1 MINREYAKQIKKL
14 MPSRVSASDPD
25 SPVSMWKEMDRL
37 RGYPEPTSVVI
48 FRTKGCSWY
57 NFSSCSM
64 CGYFNDVSS
73 SIKEENLYKQ
83 VDYAFRSL
91 GDTRILK
98 VFTSG
103 SFLDPLEVPTGVRD
117 YFMEKAKANLDKLLV
132 ESRTEYVN
140 SRNLSGIRKY
150 GVDLRI
156 AIGLESSNDIIIRES
171 INKGSTFAKFVES
184 ARVLKDLGL
193 ELRTYLL
200 LKPPFISE
208 KASVEDM
215 IKSVRDVSGISD
227 DVSVNPM
234 NIQKNTMVEKL
245 WKKGLYRP
253 PRLWS
258 IARILLETR
267 NMGTQVISYP
277 TGGNKLRGAHNEE
290 DSLELLNHIF
300 SASLSQD
307 FNELETFYN
316 NSDRSAYMK
325 NLDLEDSMIFQQDLD
340 RLVDRL
346 GSASMTV

>member
-14 MPSRVSASDPD
+14 MPNRESASDPN

-73 SIKEENLYKQ
+73 SIKEEDLYKQ

-91 GDTRILK
+91 GETRILK

-103 SFLDPLEVPTGVRD
+103 SFLDPLEVPIGVRD
-117 YFMEKAKANLDKLLV
+117 YFMEKAEANLDKLLV
-132 ESRTEYVN
+132 ESRTEYIN
-140 SRNLSGIRKY
+140 ARNLSGIKNY
-150 GVDLRI
+150 GVDIRI
-156 AIGLESSNDIIIRES
+156 AIGLESSNDTIVRES

-200 LKPPFISE
+200 LKPPFVSE

-215 IKSVRDVSGISD
+215 IRSIKDVSNLTD
-227 DVSVNPM
+227 DVSINPM

-258 IARILLETR
+258 IARILLESR

-277 TGGNKLRGAHNEE
+277 TGGNKIRGAHNQE
-290 DSLELLNHIF
+290 DSIELLNLIF
-300 SASLSQD
+300 SASLTQD
-307 FNELETFYN
+307 FSDLETFYN
-316 NSDRSAYMK
+316 NSDKSSYF
-325 NLDLEDSMIFQQDLD
+325 NDLCLEDSMVFQQDLD
-340 RLVDRL
+340 RMVDRL
-346 GSASMTV
+346 GAASMTV